1 MGYTA
6 PGGSHREYHAI
17 RVYLY
22 IEQVSSAV
30 VEHTSYGRVEFF
42 AGGDPFAGYA
52 VSCRHARK
60 IGIQHWGFG
69 VAMVEEQVL
78 PLFYHTQEIIIENN
92 DLHIDTILHDCT
104 QFFDCHLQ
112 SSVSGKKADRAVGIA
127 YLGSDSGGKA
137 EPHSAQSAGGNDT
150 AGSFEPVISGR

>member
-42 AGGDPFAGYA
+42 AGGDPFAGYPVKSGFSIG
-52 VSCRHARK
+52 VS
-60 IGIQHWGFG
+60 
-69 VAMVEEQVL
+69 E
-78 PLFYHTQEIIIENN
+78 
-92 DLHIDTILHDCT
+92 
-104 QFFDCHLQ
+104 
-112 SSVSGKKADRAVGIA
+112 
-127 YLGSDSGGKA
+127 
-137 EPHSAQSAGGNDT
+137 
-150 AGSFEPVISGR
+150 

>member
-1 MGYTA
+1 
-6 PGGSHREYHAI
+6 
-17 RVYLY
+17 
-22 IEQVSSAV
+22 
-30 VEHTSYGRVEFF
+30 
-42 AGGDPFAGYA
+42 
-52 VSCRHARK
+52 
-60 IGIQHWGFG
+60 
-69 VAMVEEQVL
+69 MVEEQVL

-150 AGSFEPVISGR
+150 TGSFEPVISGR